1 MSRPL
6 LSIAIPTYNRASLL
20 DLCLTRI
27 IEQLPATG
35 EVEVLVSNNASTDD
49 TRAVVARHQA
59 TYPALRYSENEQNGG
74 PDFNIAKA
82 FELATGKYVWVF
94 SDDDLL
100 LPGALAYVL
109 PLLRQPAELGILVVS
124 SRFYRHS
131 ISEYVMPEEPPT
143 STYFSD
149 PHQLADETHFWLTYI
164 SGIITNKELV
174 SGAKTLY
181 QYQNTNMIQL
191 GWVMPALF
199 SGQPSLRIDTP
210 LVLGRSL
217 ETLDFKLFQ
226 AFGVNYPAVLESLAQ
241 QSVIPIKTKK
251 LLIDAVIYRYLIVY
265 IQPNSRYKHGEKPLF
280 ILGKSLWKRPSF
292 WKFLLPRIIKRSLV
306 RGAARILPSL
316 AHTVSANGST

>member
-20 DLCLTRI
+20 DLCLTRV

-59 TYPALRYSENEQNGG
+59 AYPALRYSENEQNGG

-82 FELATGKYVWVF
+82 FELATGKYAWVF

-109 PLLRQPAELGILVVS
+109 PLLRQPAEWGIVFVTS
-124 SRFYRHS
+124 HFYRHS
-131 ISEYVMPEEPPT
+131 IEEYVAPQGPPT
-143 STYFSD
+143 HTVFND

-181 QYQNTNMIQL
+181 QYQNSNMIQL

-199 SGQPSLRIDTP
+199 SGRPSLRIETP
-210 LVLGRSL
+210 FVLGRGL

-226 AFGVNYPAVLESLAQ
+226 VFGASYPRVLEGLAQ
-241 QSVIPIKTKK
+241 QGVLPVKTKEM
-251 LLIDAVIYRYLIVY
+251 LIEAIIRRYFIAY
-265 IQPNSRYKHGEKPLF
+265 IQPQYRYTHGENPLL
-280 ILGKSLWKRPSF
+280 ILGRSFWKRPSF
-292 WKFLLPRIIKRSLV
+292 WTVLVPRLVRRTLV
-306 RGAARILPSL
+306 RGAARVLPARSQT
-316 AHTVSANGST
+316 A